1 MVINE
6 HFFKADTNYE
16 LATDGTNSVHVKIKD
31 GEAIIFNSLTEFISY
46 VILGESQTPR
56 IYVRENELEAI
67 YNSIGFNFYEIG
79 KKYEISK
86 S

>member
-16 LATDGTNSVHVKIKD
+16 LATDGTNSVHVKIKG
-31 GEAIIFNSLTEFISY
+31 GEAIILNSLSEFVNY
-46 VILGESQTPR
+46 VILGKSQTPR
-56 IYVRENELEAI
+56 IYVQEDELENI

-79 KKYEISK
+79 KHYEISK
-86 S
+86 N